1 MNVPRHDNSGRSTP
15 FSSSLSTGYL
25 GTDDL
30 SPTNGYQDGSYF
42 TSDLKHM
49 YQRTNSYR
57 KGNGMRKKDMD
68 SNSWDHSGFEQLTD
82 EGRSSRWQALQRSQ
96 PTHQQ
101 NRSHRY
107 VPSEHRSGK
116 TPARTMVI
124 HCDNSNPD
132 TLMKRSPHYGL
143 IRQYVNEAVEK
154 RRNGDIDE
162 ARSQLEYLS
171 REYPTCHIVWIELS
185 RLELEQGN
193 MEECRKI
200 LIKGLQYLPGNDTLL
215 EKRVKIEER
224 LRNCEGVLECAKQF
238 LATNSTRCVKSIVE
252 AAIVVAKLGY
262 GYQASELFRNLMQ
275 RNLFTQGGVT
285 LDYIR
290 FVFKTEDYQKGLSLL
305 KNTLAKLTKHGPI
318 WFFTFSVLEQDHT
331 VYWKRGDIG
340 SRPRNQ
346 DLTYHLEQAQKCLPE
361 DLQWKV
367 FYIAA
372 QAQLRSFTHIRLWTR
387 MKKRYLQ
394 EYCASYPEV
403 VRLCFDYLKNCVLL
417 CPQDYQWK
425 VWLLAGRVL
434 ALAGRRVSAIKVR
447 GDEE

>member
-1 MNVPRHDNSGRSTP
+1 MHSDSRIQYNSFGDNHYDAPLESLYPRHSQQGRNSLQGR
-15 FSSSLSTGYL
+15 
-25 GTDDL
+25 
-30 SPTNGYQDGSYF
+30 
-42 TSDLKHM
+42 K
-49 YQRTNSYR
+49 SYR
-57 KGNGMRKKDMD
+57 GL
-68 SNSWDHSGFEQLTD
+68 S
-82 EGRSSRWQALQRSQ
+82 RSSHYSYSESSGSRSR
-96 PTHQQ
+96 HHRH
-101 NRSHRY
+101 NSANSHGY
-107 VPSEHRSGK
+107 SQH
-116 TPARTMVI
+116 
-124 HCDNSNPD
+124 HCQSSDNLSFSQD
-132 TLMKRSPHYGL
+132 TSPICKGMTQFVL
-143 IRQYVNEAVEK
+143 IKHEVDAAVCLK
-154 RRNGDIDE
+154 DSHIDE
-162 ARSQLEYLS
+162 ARYQLEYLS

-185 RLELEQGN
+185 RLELDLGN
-193 MEECRKI
+193 VQSSRVVV
-200 LIKGLQYLPGNDTLL
+200 LKGLQYLPGNDTLL